1 MEINLIKYN
10 FWRMM
15 RIASSRGVLPLGIM
29 LNGSQ
34 NYYKIKL
41 LIRNEKICAY
51 YFYLKKN
58 RAEFTIAFGL
68 TT

>member
-1 MEINLIKYN
+1 
-10 FWRMM
+10 MM

-58 RAEFTIAFGL
+58 QGRVHNRFWADYLRDVCIIL
-68 TT
+68 V